1 MASGPSRIAEA
12 IIAILLPPAC
22 REEVLGDLHERYRSP
37 LQYGL
42 DAFCTVPM
50 VIASR
55 IRRTADAQVVT
66 IQALS
71 VYAAFLGAAKF
82 GDNTLLESQW
92 GLLRLAVPALMIL
105 LGLILED
112 AYRCRG
118 NPAPLKLVRGPVSGI
133 GLALLSQ
140 ALLRTAH
147 AGLELPFR
155 TALYGY
161 AMSLLL
167 TSAVRML
174 FPPVTAQVQGA
185 LVPAD
190 WLKRTGG
197 RAADV
202 GTISAAAL
210 IASFLAAGV
219 AGTWLKQHYAVP
231 GHLLVVLLALA
242 VILNRARKWR

>member
-1 MASGPSRIAEA
+1 MASRPSRIAEA
-12 IIAILLPPAC
+12 IVSILLPPAC

-42 DAFCTVPM
+42 DALCTVPM

-55 IRRTADAQVVT
+55 IRRTADAQVAT

-71 VYAAFLGAAKF
+71 IYAAFLGAAKF
-82 GDNTLLESQW
+82 GDHALLESEW
-92 GLLRLAVPALMIL
+92 GLLRLAAPAVMIL

-112 AYRCRG
+112 AYSCSPHG
-118 NPAPLKLVRGPVSGI
+118 GSLKLVRGPVAGL

-140 ALLRTAH
+140 TVLRA
-147 AGLELPFR
+147 ARSGVELPFR

-167 TSAVRML
+167 SSATRML
-174 FPPVTAQVQGA
+174 FPPVTAQLQGA
-185 LVPAD
+185 LVPLD

-197 RAADV
+197 RTADI
-202 GTISAAAL
+202 GAISAAAL
-210 IASFLAAGV
+210 VASFVAAGV

-242 VILNRARKWR
+242 VILHRARKWL